1 MARSEDSKL
10 SAHRVHLADGLSR
23 ILEHTNTNSIALLTA
38 FRGDLTKSENKQRN
52 KELSDDLY
60 CIGYGYIK
68 VEGNY
73 LYSGRTEPETED
85 SYFVINKSYST
96 HEEFSQDMIALGKKY
111 EQESII
117 LKAPGEDEHAYL
129 HFLSGPDAGSVQD
142 LGSWHTAGDVQAS
155 WDNWS
160 SRKGKVFR
168 FAKLSDFTPGMRHS
182 SVNNYGISIARRN
195 LRAGKKR
202 LL

>member
-96 HEEFSQDMIALGKKY
+96 HDEFSQDIMALGRRY
-111 EQESII
+111 EQESIL
-117 LKAPGEDEHAYL
+117 LKAPGEEEHAYL
-129 HFLSGPDAGSVQD
+129 YYLSGSEAGSIVD

-155 WDNWS
+155 WDSWS
-160 SRKGKVFR
+160 SRKGKLFT
-168 FAKLSDFTPGMRHS
+168 FIKSSDFTPGMRHS
-182 SVNNYGISIARRN
+182 TLNNYGISIARRN
-195 LRAGKKR
+195 LKAGEER